1 MSLSHFVQLTPQG
14 LLDLSI
20 ALACISLRK
29 LLNQFSL
36 LQNYL
41 LTVFVVLNY
50 RDKLLVE
57 VEAEF

>member
-1 MSLSHFVQLTPQG
+1 VSLSHFIQLTPQG

-20 ALACISLRK
+20 TLACISLRK

>member
-1 MSLSHFVQLTPQG
+1 MSLSHFVQLTSQD

-20 ALACISLRK
+20 TLACISLRK

>member
-14 LLDLSI
+14 LIDLSI

>member
-1 MSLSHFVQLTPQG
+1 MSHFVQLTPQG

>member
-20 ALACISLRK
+20 TLACISLRE

-41 LTVFVVLNY
+41 LSVFFLLNY